1 MKFSTSHRASGRPKR
16 KRGIWGRGAVLL
28 RGIRTVS
35 PAEVERL
42 LDRRIRFGILAESE
56 SVVDRV
62 EEFLSPEARL
72 SPRDDCLRIATEADF
87 SKVDVGFSEPGL
99 PHPAHF
105 YSLRPPDCA
114 ASAKDLLKDH
124 DERLWVPLAARF
136 PGFRRLASE
145 RLIRKTAEQNTL
157 LTVSTA
163 LPNIVPSALVLP
175 WAIGEFAT
183 DTTVLTANQVRL
195 SFLLAA
201 AHDRSVGLD
210 RQAPQ
215 IASIVA
221 GAFGWRAL
229 ARQAVSKI
237 PAGTGLAAK
246 GLVSFAGTYAVG
258 RALEYWFRE
267 GRRLSRAAQR
277 EFYRQA
283 KIRGKNAV
291 SRIAERAIPA
301 PAATAAEA

>member
-1 MKFSTSHRASGRPKR
+1 MNP
-16 KRGIWGRGAVLL
+16 V
-28 RGIRTVS
+28 
-35 PAEVERL
+35 EVRRL
-42 LDRRIRFGILAESE
+42 LTRRVRFGILAESE
-56 SVVDRV
+56 SVAVRI
-62 EEFLSPEARL
+62 EEFLSPDACHF
-72 SPRDDCLRIATEADF
+72 PPKDCLRIDTEEDF
-87 SKVDVGFSEPGL
+87 SRVDVGFSEPGL
-99 PHPAHF
+99 PHPSHF
-105 YSLRPPDCA
+105 YSLRWPDCTG
-114 ASAKDLLKDH
+114 SAIDLLKDH

-201 AHDRSVGLD
+201 VHNRAVGLD
-210 RQAPQ
+210 RQTPQ

-229 ARQAVSKI
+229 ARQLVSKI
-237 PAGTGLAAK
+237 PAGTGLVAK

-283 KIRGKNAV
+283 KIRGKDAV
-291 SRIAERAIPA
+291 ARIAEHAIPA
-301 PAATAAEA
+301 PAATSAEA